1 MTTETIDYL
10 NDPLLVVD
18 EVREKAART
27 AVAEMAA
34 GVLASINAF
43 HEEHGR
49 APVSAKGQPVRERLL
64 ANELA
69 GLRANREALEGL
81 EDLDVHGLVFDRGNA
96 HSTIDET
103 LADPLLMD
111 SSGIFEV
118 REQLQPK
125 AAPDY
130 VADRQ
135 RCPDFER
142 FVPLLDE
149 VRQAVAKGI
158 RKPQPFRQERVEVG
172 EFFVLKGQLIY
183 VASMHD
189 EHERNGRLDSRLR
202 VIFDNGMESNLL
214 MTSLVR
220 RLYEDK
226 AAKRIG
232 TSNAGPLFQGARTG
246 YVYVLR
252 SKARK
257 PEIQGLLK
265 VGTTAGAVE
274 DRIAR
279 ADTQS
284 SFLYADVEIVETYEL
299 MGHSAKEAEAFIHKA
314 LRVYHVPLKVTGP
327 DGRVHNA
334 TEWFKVSEA
343 KVGEVMRKLFER

>member
-1 MTTETIDYL
+1 MTMETIDYL

-18 EVREKAART
+18 DVREKVGRT
-27 AVAEMAA
+27 
-34 GVLASINAF
+34 GVGELASGILAAVNAF
-43 HEEHGR
+43 HREQGR
-49 APVSAKGQPVRERLL
+49 APVSAKGAPVRERLL

-69 GLRANREALEGL
+69 GLRANRHVLEGL
-81 EDLDVHGLVFDRGNA
+81 EHLDVHGLVFERSDVEVG
-96 HSTIDET
+96 IDAT
-103 LADPLLMD
+103 HLDPLLAD

-118 REQLQPK
+118 RDQLQPK

-135 RCPDFER
+135 RCPDFDR
-142 FVPLLDE
+142 FVPLFDD
-149 VRQAVAKGI
+149 VRQAVSKGI

-183 VASMHD
+183 VASMHE

-252 SKARK
+252 SKAGK

-284 SFLYADVEIVETYEL
+284 SFLYADVEVVETYEL
-299 MGHSAKEAEAFIHKA
+299 MGHSAKEAESFIHKA
-314 LRVYHVPLKVTGP
+314 LRAYHVPLKVTGP

-334 TEWFKVSEA
+334 TEWFKVSEGQVA
-343 KVGEVMRKLFER
+343 AVMRKLFER